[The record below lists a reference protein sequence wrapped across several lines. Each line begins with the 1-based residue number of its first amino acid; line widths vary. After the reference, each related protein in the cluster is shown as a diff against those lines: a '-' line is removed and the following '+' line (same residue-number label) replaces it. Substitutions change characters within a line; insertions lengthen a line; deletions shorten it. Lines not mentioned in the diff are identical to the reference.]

1 MPDEDYLEEMN
12 ELEHPEKRAWNSG
25 FQGALGKR
33 AWNSGFQ
40 GALGKRA
47 WNSGII
53 LAHNSKEKQADL
65 ISFSFQ
71 TFGSW

>member
-1 MPDEDYLEEMN
+1 MPDEDYLEEMS
-12 ELEHPEKRAWNSG
+12 ELEHPDKRAWNSG

-47 WNSGII
+47 WNSGT
-53 LAHNSKEKQADL
+53 Q
-65 ISFSFQ
+65 F
-71 TFGSW
+71 

>member
-1 MPDEDYLEEMN
+1 MTSNLMSLLAGFFQDEEMPDEDYLEEMS
-12 ELEHPEKRAWNSG
+12 ELEHPDKRAWNSG

-47 WNSGII
+47 WNSGI
-53 LAHNSKEKQADL
+53 
-65 ISFSFQ
+65 
-71 TFGSW
+71 